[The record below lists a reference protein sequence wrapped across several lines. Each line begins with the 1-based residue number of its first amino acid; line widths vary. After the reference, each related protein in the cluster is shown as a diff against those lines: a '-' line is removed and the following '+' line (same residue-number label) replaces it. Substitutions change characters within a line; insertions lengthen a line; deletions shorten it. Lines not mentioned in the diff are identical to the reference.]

1 MEREGTFGLEH
12 EECAG
17 VELLADGVAAGLH
30 LLRLLL
36 VPARSSHGV

>member
-1 MEREGTFGLEH
+1 MALGTFGLED
-12 EECAG
+12 EERAG

-36 VPARSSHGV
+36 IPAWSPHAV